1 MNTILLSKDFNGFN
15 NHELKVAEEAIK
27 QQREARD
34 KKFLSQ
40 FSKNMNIAIQ
50 WDNGNNYPAVV
61 TKVNKKSVEFLYLY
75 NAIKDEKDLL
85 GNRIKTIQL
94 KDINWLKV
102 AVRDNRITP
111 LYSTKEFENY
121 PVTL

>member
-1 MNTILLSKDFNGFN
+1 MNKILLSKDFNDFN

-27 QQREARD
+27 QQKEARD

-40 FSKNMNIAIQ
+40 FEKNMNIAIQ

-75 NAIKDEKDLL
+75 NAIKDERDLS
-85 GNRIKTIQL
+85 GNKIKAIQL
-94 KDINWLKV
+94 LDISWLKA
-102 AVRDNRITP
+102 AVRDNRITC
-111 LYSTKEFENY
+111 LYSTMEFKNY